1 MQATPTP
8 LPAQCIVSFDGQPG
22 TCLRVLRGCIWVTK
36 NHDLQDHFL
45 HAQQSLP
52 LQSGLVVLEAHADSQ
67 YTLEASPKNAHM
79 AQGWPLLWRAL
90 WARRVNK
97 QAHIEK
103 PGQRESAGP
112 CFESGITHPQ

>member
-1 MQATPTP
+1 MQANPTP
-8 LPAQCIVSFDGQPG
+8 LPAQRVVSFYSRPG
-22 TCLRVLRGCIWVTK
+22 MRLHVLQGRIWVTQ

-45 HAQQSLP
+45 HAHQSLP

-79 AQGWPLLWRAL
+79 AQGWPVLWRAL

-112 CFESGITHPQ
+112 FFESGITHPH